1 MNPCPVG
8 QVAALRFDE
17 LGDQFRRYRLRV
29 PQAVQTMAQSL
40 RRWGQCAPIVATL
53 REEKPQVLDGFT
65 RWEAAQQVR
74 GMTTLLVRLIEVDD
88 RRAKAAIYGL
98 NQTGRRPYE
107 LEEAWLV
114 QALVREDGLSQSE
127 VAELLGRHKSWV
139 CRRLA
144 LLEKLGA
151 DVRQELE
158 VGLLTP
164 TAAREIARLPA
175 GNQSEVL
182 DVSRREALSG
192 DELGG
197 VVRLLLGAVTAEQKL
212 FVLTKPREALG
223 QVGAT
228 GAGGLGPAAQRARQ
242 SREQAV
248 GGAAGPAGV
257 GGELPGM
264 SRLDGAGGLRP
275 PGPGPGLRAAGAR
288 REVRGGSGRRPGRG
302 DEPAMNNE
310 LVSKIVALFH
320 GGASMRRIA
329 RSLGVSRRT
338 VHKALGQVEQ
348 ARGAGPTPRPR
359 PRGARQPARRLRT
372 GDRRPAG
379 ALPRHHGPTDPRGI
393 APARLHGRLHDPLR
407 AGAAAAS
414 RSGRRARAAVRDRP
428 GGTGT
433 DGLLHV

>member
-8 QVAALRFDE
+8 QVAAFHFDE

-29 PQAVQTMAQSL
+29 PQAVQTMTQSL
-40 RRWGQCAPIVATL
+40 RRWGQCAPIVATI
-53 REEKPQVLDGFT
+53 RQEKPQVLDGFT

-114 QALVREDGLSQSE
+114 QALVREDGLSQCE

-144 LLEKLGA
+144 LLEKLCA

-164 TAAREIARLPA
+164 TAAREIARLPP
-175 GNQSEVL
+175 GNQSEIL

-197 VVRLLLGAVTAEQKL
+197 VVRLMLGAVTAEQKL

-223 QVGAT
+223 QVDAAPKEGWDPRLSARGNRVSKQMAVLLDRLAWVENFLECRGWT
-228 GAGGLGPAAQRARQ
+228 ALVASDRLVLGPVFSRLARDAKCVAEA
-242 SREQAV
+242 SDDLAV
-248 GGAAGPAGV
+248 
-257 GGELPGM
+257 EM
-264 SRLDGAGGLRP
+264 SRP
-275 PGPGPGLRAAGAR
+275 
-288 REVRGGSGRRPGRG
+288 
-302 DEPAMNNE
+302 
-310 LVSKIVALFH
+310 
-320 GGASMRRIA
+320 
-329 RSLGVSRRT
+329 
-338 VHKALGQVEQ
+338 
-348 ARGAGPTPRPR
+348 
-359 PRGARQPARRLRT
+359 
-372 GDRRPAG
+372 
-379 ALPRHHGPTDPRGI
+379 
-393 APARLHGRLHDPLR
+393 
-407 AGAAAAS
+407 
-414 RSGRRARAAVRDRP
+414 
-428 GGTGT
+428 
-433 DGLLHV
+433 